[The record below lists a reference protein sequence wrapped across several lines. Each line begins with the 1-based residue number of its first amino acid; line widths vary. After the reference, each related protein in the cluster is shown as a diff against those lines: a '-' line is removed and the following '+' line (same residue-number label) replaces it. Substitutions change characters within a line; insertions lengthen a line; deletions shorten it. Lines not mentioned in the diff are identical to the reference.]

1 MIMILLTGMFAKLK
15 RLSEQ
20 MNNASLCQVW
30 NFSCMTLAK
39 WQKSSLICITIR
51 TFCCEYATIPCT
63 HCNQLLGAALTIA
76 KLIAKIVGRAVMNDK
91 GCQWLHQFQGW
102 SCQFIQILLFVMPAV
117 HLVHGFCS
125 FAYNIKAVSILYVQS
140 NTQRFRV
147 CFLRGPHMERKSDYR
162 SDMERN

>member
-1 MIMILLTGMFAKLK
+1 MIKILLTGMFAKLK

-76 KLIAKIVGRAVMNDK
+76 KIIAKIVIRDVNGSINSKDGRVSSSRYYCLW
-91 GCQWLHQFQGW
+91 CQQ
-102 SCQFIQILLFVMPAV
+102 
-117 HLVHGFCS
+117 
-125 FAYNIKAVSILYVQS
+125 SILCMGSVLLLIGCVDPLRSKQYSKVQGL
-140 NTQRFRV
+140 
-147 CFLRGPHMERKSDYR
+147 FLERTPHGTKIWLL
-162 SDMERN
+162 